1 MYILKK
7 KKQDFPGEPVVKTLC
22 FHCRGEGGG
31 FDSYSG
37 LDPSSYKEQPK
48 KKKKQIREYK
58 LSQPHL
64 TTREKAEMKL

>member
-1 MYILKK
+1 MYIFKK

-48 KKKKQIREYK
+48 KRRSRLENIN
-58 LSQPHL
+58 SPSPI
-64 TTREKAEMKL
+64 